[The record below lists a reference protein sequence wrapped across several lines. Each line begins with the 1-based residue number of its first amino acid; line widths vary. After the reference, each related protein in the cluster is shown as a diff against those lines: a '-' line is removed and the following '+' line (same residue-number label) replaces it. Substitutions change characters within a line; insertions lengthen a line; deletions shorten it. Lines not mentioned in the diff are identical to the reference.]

1 MSGALLIYGVTGYSG
16 RLIAESASQRGLNA
30 LVAGRNAKQTQCIAD
45 SVGLPWR
52 AAGLDEPRLL
62 DAMLA
67 DVAVVLH
74 AAGPFTTTAKPM
86 LQACLRTRTHYL
98 DIAGELPVFQQAEHL
113 DTEARRNRI
122 MLMPGAGFVVTASDC
137 LAAHVATRTPQ
148 ARRLRLATSWP
159 GIMSRGTMRSALHM
173 VRENVSIRRAGEL
186 ATVPAGHLQR
196 QFDFC
201 NGKRLATAVSAADVV
216 TAWHTTGIPNIEA
229 YAHFAPAEALA
240 YQVGSWFAEPLRLP
254 PVKSIVESLISMAPD
269 GPSAVRRTGTHNVI
283 IAEAEDPWR
292 RSTCARLTTP
302 DGYSCTPEI
311 ALGIASRVLSGVFRE
326 GFQTPARV
334 FGTDLI
340 LEVHGARREDL
351 DEGGGPLGGRAA
363 PLKRSQT
370 TEPHA

>member
-1 MSGALLIYGVTGYSG
+1 MSGGLLIYGVTGYSG
-16 RLIAESASQRGLNA
+16 RLIAVSARERGLNA
-30 LVAGRNAKQTQCIAD
+30 LVAGRNAEQTQRIAD
-45 SVGLPWR
+45 LVGLRWR

-67 DVAVVLH
+67 DVTVVLH

-86 LQACLRTRTHYL
+86 LEACLRTRTHYL
-98 DIAGELPVFQQAEHL
+98 DIAGELPVFLQAQHL
-113 DTEARRNRI
+113 DAEARRNRI
-122 MLMPGAGFVVTASDC
+122 MLMPGAGYVVAASDC
-137 LAAHVATRTPQ
+137 LAAYVAKRTPQ

-159 GIMSRGTMRSALHM
+159 GIMSRGTMRSALDIM
-173 VRENVSIRRAGEL
+173 RENVSIRRAGEL

-196 QFDFC
+196 QFDFG

-216 TAWHTTGIPNIEA
+216 TAWYTTGIPNIEA
-229 YAHFAPAEALA
+229 YSHVAPAEAFA
-240 YQVGSWFAEPLRLP
+240 FQVGSWFAEPLRLP
-254 PVKSIVESLISMAPD
+254 PVKSIVELLISLAPE
-269 GPSAVRRTGTHNVI
+269 GPSAARRIGSHNVI

-311 ALGIASRVLSGVFRE
+311 ALGIASRVLAGEFRE

-334 FGTDLI
+334 FCADLV

-351 DEGGGPLGGRAA
+351 DENGGSLGGRAV

-370 TEPHA
+370 TETHA

>member
-16 RLIAESASQRGLNA
+16 RLIAASASERGLNA
-30 LVAGRNAKQTQCIAD
+30 LVAGRNAGQTQRIAD

-52 AAGLDEPRLL
+52 AVGLDGPRML

-86 LQACLRTRTHYL
+86 LEACLRTRTHYL

-113 DTEARRNRI
+113 DAEARRNRI
-122 MLMPGAGFVVTASDC
+122 MLMPGAGYVVAASDC
-137 LAAHVATRTPQ
+137 LAAYVAKQTPQ

-159 GIMSRGTMRSALHM
+159 GIMSRGTMRSALEM
-173 VRENVSIRRAGEL
+173 IRENVSIRRAGEI

-196 QFDFC
+196 QFDFGD
-201 NGKRLATAVSAADVV
+201 GKRLATAVSAADVI
-216 TAWHTTGIPNIEA
+216 TAWRTTGIPNLET
-229 YAHFAPAEALA
+229 YSHFAPAEALA

-269 GPSAVRRTGTHNVI
+269 GPSAARRDGAYNVI
-283 IAEAEDPWR
+283 IAEAEDPWH

-311 ALGIASRVLSGVFRE
+311 ALGIANRVLAGEFRE
-326 GFQTPARV
+326 GFQTPAGV
-334 FGTDLI
+334 FGADLV

-351 DEGGGPLGGRAA
+351 DESGGPLGGRAV
-363 PLKRSQT
+363 PPKRSQT
-370 TEPHA
+370 TETHA